1 MTSDDTVAGL
11 VLAAGEGRRFGGPKA
26 LARLDGERL
35 VDRAAATVRAA
46 GCDPVVV
53 VEGAA
58 ALGRVEGATTVF
70 AAAWREGMGA
80 SLRTGLA
87 ALPDDADGCVV
98 FLVDTPWLTAA
109 SVRRVVDTWVSAGR
123 PGAAV
128 ATYERRRRHPV
139 LLSRD
144 VWADVAGEAAGDAG
158 ARAWMRSHPGDVLEV
173 DCTGLADPTDVD
185 EPTPAVTPP

>member
-1 MTSDDTVAGL
+1 MNSTAVAGL

-35 VDRAAATVRAA
+35 VDRAAATVRAS
-46 GCDPVVV
+46 GCTPVMV

-58 ALGRVEGATTVF
+58 RLGRVEGATTVF
-70 AAAWREGMGA
+70 AAAWHEGMGA

-87 ALPDDADGCVV
+87 ALPDEAGGCVV
-98 FLVDTPWLTAA
+98 FLVDTPWLTEA
-109 SVRRVVDTWVSAGR
+109 SVRHVVDAWESAGR

-128 ATYERRRRHPV
+128 ATYDGRRGHPV
-139 LLSRD
+139 LLAHD
-144 VWADVAGEAAGDAG
+144 VWADVAEVAEGDEG
-158 ARAWMRSHPGDVLEV
+158 ARAWMRAHPGDVLEV

-185 EPTPAVTPP
+185 EPTPAITPP